1 MSINDL
7 CDKAQCVH
15 INMSCVFSLSAVSML
30 TKKSDV
36 LRNILKIPS
45 STCTSP
51 FPSARLLCCFVFHV
65 SVWHDCCFM
74 SPLVCTHVLG
84 SPVFVFLFDFLLWQ
98 PNHDSAAHF
107 YAADPPSASGQMTDY
122 AEQNGLMPSPR
133 ISRAQSSWGLCRL
146 KGELLRRHLL
156 LCESFAYSITHVEPH
171 GFSKLSEKTQ
181 RE

>member
-107 YAADPPSASGQMTDY
+107 YAADPPSASGQMTRLGW
-122 AEQNGLMPSPR
+122 AEWIDAVSTYQQGSEQRRSVQTEGGIAPTTLIALWILCIFHYSCWA
-133 ISRAQSSWGLCRL
+133 SRLQ
-146 KGELLRRHLL
+146 
-156 LCESFAYSITHVEPH
+156 
-171 GFSKLSEKTQ
+171 
-181 RE
+181 